1 MKRAL
6 GHNKLSYEKRGG
18 HPDKIMKLWRV
29 RLHAAGFESKD
40 WDSSHSPDGGC
51 FNNGSYYKDQFGN
64 KAETYRHL
72 GVTAREN
79 SYHVKITLNIPDTFE
94 NHTLKEI
101 KYLENFK
108 KRTKGLYWDANK
120 QEEYDY
126 LKHMLKVR
134 IPLDKI
140 TEEEKIKFFKFYEEK
155 MSVRGGSPMDL
166 IQSRELDAQ
175 FEFKPYGEL
184 MYLYTQDKEAFSA
197 MREQIS
203 LEV

>member
-1 MKRAL
+1 
-6 GHNKLSYEKRGG
+6 
-18 HPDKIMKLWRV
+18 
-29 RLHAAGFESKD
+29 
-40 WDSSHSPDGGC
+40 
-51 FNNGSYYKDQFGN
+51 
-64 KAETYRHL
+64 
-72 GVTAREN
+72 
-79 SYHVKITLNIPDTFE
+79 
-94 NHTLKEI
+94 
-101 KYLENFK
+101 
-108 KRTKGLYWDANK
+108 
-120 QEEYDY
+120 
-126 LKHMLKVR
+126 MLKVR